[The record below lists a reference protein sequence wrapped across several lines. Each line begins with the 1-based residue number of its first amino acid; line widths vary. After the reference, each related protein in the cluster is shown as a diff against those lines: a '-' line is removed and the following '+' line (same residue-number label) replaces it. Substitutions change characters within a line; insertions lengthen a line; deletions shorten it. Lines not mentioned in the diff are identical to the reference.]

1 MDRDDIVRTDF
12 PEADPGFEKSSV
24 EAHLEAVAAQL
35 AALEARARAL
45 EVELDAVR
53 GEARTAPNVE
63 PTPEPTPEPA
73 TDPAADGGTPGS
85 GVEGGGSDPV
95 AARLVATELALDG
108 VERNRIVERIEADYG
123 IPDAARLVDE
133 VIARTS

>member
-1 MDRDDIVRTDF
+1 MEPNEVVRADF
-12 PEADPGFEKSSV
+12 PAAGDGFEKRSV
-24 EAHLEAVAAQL
+24 VAHLEAVAAQL

-73 TDPAADGGTPGS
+73 PDPAAGAGTTGG

-108 VERNRIVERIEADYG
+108 VERDRIVERIEADYG
-123 IPDAARLVDE
+123 IPDAAGLVDE